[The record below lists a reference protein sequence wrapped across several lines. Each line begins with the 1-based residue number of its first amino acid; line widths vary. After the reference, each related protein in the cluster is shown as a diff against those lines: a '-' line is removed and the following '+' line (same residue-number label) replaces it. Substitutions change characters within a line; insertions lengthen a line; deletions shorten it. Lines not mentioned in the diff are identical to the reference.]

1 MGHDVESLGVFSRD
15 AIWQDKAR
23 RFGAWQEFLRSI
35 SMFCLGKKY
44 CQFFPAMARNLHI
57 LARNRYDLARNYR
70 FGREFVVFG
79 KTRLALA
86 RKNLTLFLARTSHR
100 ENLWFFSCRDLYH
113 PRYLKIRRGLVPT
126 KGPKPFL
133 FDKIKLLTVSENF
146 FRWLLS
152 KLESDYKRSRFSGS
166 DRDFPA
172 GLRNR
177 NKWDEEVSASDENRM
192 FRRSDLA
199 TKRNF
204 SALSQF
210 FQEENFLMVKSC
222 SGSVW
227 RGSWGW

>member
-1 MGHDVESLGVFSRD
+1 MGTGESKTAWLV
-15 AIWQDKAR
+15 AIREELNEPLAVAVCIAEVP
-23 RFGAWQEFLRSI
+23 GSSI
-35 SMFCLGKKY
+35 KPKWS
-44 CQFFPAMARNLHI
+44 Q
-57 LARNRYDLARNYR
+57 
-70 FGREFVVFG
+70 V
-79 KTRLALA
+79 
-86 RKNLTLFLARTSHR
+86 
-100 ENLWFFSCRDLYH
+100 
-113 PRYLKIRRGLVPT
+113 GLPT

-177 NKWDEEVSASDENRM
+177 NKWDEEVSASAEKRM

-222 SGSVW
+222 SGSAW